1 MANMTRGRNGPRT
14 VGSLL
19 PKITGK
25 VLAKKGFP
33 NMSLITDWPAIVGPQ
48 LARHT
53 CPEKMN
59 WPRPPRD
66 LPEGEEGEA
75 REPKHAGRARRP
87 GTGKPPKGISLRLR
101 VESHMALDVQYQL
114 EEIMERINSYF
125 GYRAV
130 TDIRLIQGPI
140 CRSEAENKIHN
151 DHIMCKSNK
160 PLADLSKVRDDDLR
174 KALER
179 LDAARRS

>member
-1 MANMTRGRNGPRT
+1 MAPNKQTRNWRKCPRS

-33 NMSLITDWPAIVGPQ
+33 NMSLITDWPAIVGPE
-48 LARHT
+48 LAEFT

-59 WPRPPRD
+59 WPRPPR
-66 LPEGEEGEA
+66 EEPQDENVLA
-75 REPKHAGRARRP
+75 HRP
-87 GTGKPPKGISLRLR
+87 APPQRQRGITLKLR
-101 VESHMALDVQYQL
+101 VESHGVLEVQYSL
-114 EEIMERINSYF
+114 EAIIMRINSYF

-130 TDIRLIQGPI
+130 TDLRIIQGPVGRNTPTEQI
-140 CRSEAENKIHN
+140 GILIAE
-151 DHIMCKSNK
+151 HITSGSKK
-160 PLADLSKVRDDDLR
+160 PLADLSKIEDDDLR

-179 LDAARRS
+179 LDAARRK

>member
-1 MANMTRGRNGPRT
+1 MANNTRSRRGVRT
-14 VGSLL
+14 IGSFL

-33 NMSLITDWPAIVGPQ
+33 NMSLITDWPAIVGPE
-48 LARHT
+48 LAAHT

-59 WPRPPRD
+59 WPRQKA
-66 LPEGEEGEA
+66 EEIQGDF
-75 REPKHAGRARRP
+75 EPAPKKRP
-87 GTGKPPKGISLRLR
+87 SQKLQTGITLKLR
-101 VESHMALDVQYQL
+101 VESHLALDIQYRL

-130 TDIRLIQGPI
+130 TDIRIIQGPI
-140 CRSEAENKIHN
+140 CKQTDTGKALN
-151 DHIMCKSNK
+151 DHIKCQSDK
-160 PLADLSKVRDDDLR
+160 PLADLSKVKDEALR

-179 LDAARRS
+179 LDEARRS